1 MGTNTLL
8 TLRTDSPPRNR
19 SMSWQTYV
27 DTNLVGTGAV
37 TQAAIIGHDGNTW
50 ATSAGFAVSP
60 SNGFELAGTRYVTIR
75 ADDRSVYGKKG
86 SAGVITVKTSKA
98 ILIGVYNEKI
108 QPGTAA
114 NVVEKLADYLI
125 GQGF

>member
-1 MGTNTLL
+1 
-8 TLRTDSPPRNR
+8 
-19 SMSWQTYV
+19 MSWQAYV

-50 ATSAGFAVSP
+50 ATSAGFSVAPAQGQALVGAFTNADAIRAS
-60 SNGFELAGTRYVTIR
+60 GFQLGDVRYVTIR
-75 ADDRSVYGKKG
+75 ADDRSIYGKKG
-86 SAGVITVKTSKA
+86 SAGVITVKTNKA
-98 ILIGVYNEKI
+98 VLIGVYNEKI

>member
-60 SNGFELAGTRYVTIR
+60 ANGAALANAFKDATAIRSNGFELAGTRYVTIR
-75 ADDRSVYGKKG
+75 ADDRSVY
-86 SAGVITVKTSKA
+86 
-98 ILIGVYNEKI
+98 NEKI

-114 NVVEKLADYLI
+114 NVVEKLADYL
-125 GQGF
+125 

>member
-1 MGTNTLL
+1 MGTPNTLP
-8 TLRTDSPPRNR
+8 TLRTALLLPLLLEIS

-60 SNGFELAGTRYVTIR
+60 ANGAALANAFKDATAIRSNGFELAGTRYVTIR
-75 ADDRSVYGKKG
+75 A
-86 SAGVITVKTSKA
+86 
-98 ILIGVYNEKI
+98 
-108 QPGTAA
+108 

-125 GQGF
+125 GQG

>member
-1 MGTNTLL
+1 
-8 TLRTDSPPRNR
+8 
-19 SMSWQTYV
+19 MSWQAYV

-50 ATSAGFAVSP
+50 ATSAGFAVTPAQGQTLAAAFKDATAIRS
-60 SNGFELAGTRYVTIR
+60 SGFQIGDVRYVTIR
-75 ADDRSVYGKKG
+75 ADDRSIYGKKG
-86 SAGVITVKTSKA
+86 SGGVITVKTTKA
-98 ILIGVYNEKI
+98 ILVGVYNEKI

-125 GQGF
+125 GQGY

>member
-1 MGTNTLL
+1 MGTPNTLP
-8 TLRTDSPPRNR
+8 TLRTALLLLLLLLLLEIS

-60 SNGFELAGTRYVTIR
+60 ANGAALANAFKDATAIRSNGFELAGTRYVTIR
-75 ADDRSVYGKKG
+75 A
-86 SAGVITVKTSKA
+86 
-98 ILIGVYNEKI
+98 
-108 QPGTAA
+108 

-125 GQGF
+125 GQG